1 MNLAAKKEIE
11 EVLEEFGIM
20 TNADLYSKDGDTVAY
35 LYERLKPVT
44 EIYDLS
50 DDDMEELLEAILG

>member
-11 EVLEEFGIM
+11 EILEEFGIM
-20 TNADLYSKDGDTVAY
+20 TDGDLYALDGNTVAY

-50 DDDMEELLEAILG
+50 DDDMEDLLEVILG

>member
-11 EVLEEFGIM
+11 EVLEEFGIK
-20 TNADLYSKDGDTVAY
+20 TDDDLYAQDGDTVAY

-50 DDDMEELLEAILG
+50 DDEMEELLEAILG